1 MYRPYSEIKDAQ
13 KAVKTLKPKDDR
25 QREILANMYYA
36 ACSWIGGLENTLQDY
51 DEEDEEYIEAQD
63 ELSDREILIGNVEA
77 MCLTGYYGCGIEGP
91 QRPYQKH
98 YTFAGNAFIH
108 QCAEAVVSSMGY

>member
-1 MYRPYSEIKDAQ
+1 MYRPYSEIKEAQ
-13 KAVKTLKPKDDR
+13 AAVKTIEPKDDR

-36 ACSWIGGLENTLQDY
+36 ACNLIGGLENILSDY
-51 DEEDEEYIEAQD
+51 DEADEEYIGAQD
-63 ELSDREILIGNVEA
+63 ELNDRETLIGDVEA
-77 MCLTGYYGCGIEGP
+77 MCLSGYYGCGMEGP

-108 QCAEAVVSSMGY
+108 RCAEAVVTSMGY